1 MKEKTGRQYMN
12 KKIKA
17 SAAIVAALALSLG
30 AFAANTASAAT
41 TVKIAYQG
49 PLTGPEA
56 QTGTDSIRGV
66 KLAIKIYNATNPAVK
81 VEIFEGD
88 DQGDDA
94 QGGTVG
100 AGIAADDAVIG
111 VLTAYSGPTIAAL
124 PSYKAKGIAIVS
136 PSATRASLTDPTS
149 KDYGNPVF
157 HRIVSND
164 DLQGPAL
171 ARVATNGVKDPT
183 VFVVDDQSSYSVGL
197 TKAVKLA
204 LGTAFQAGDSA
215 AKGAV
220 SDFSAT
226 IAKIKKEKANVV
238 IYTGYYA
245 DGAKFLKQLR
255 DKGYKGVYA
264 AGDGVLNSQFPKLAG
279 KKQSE
284 GARLT
289 APTVPLEVASPKI
302 TAMFKKDFK
311 ADPGVYTTEAFD
323 ATNIFLQGIK
333 AGKTTRA
340 DMLAYLNSAS
350 FSYKNT
356 AGVTLKFQESGD
368 LSGSGLMNQFVVK
381 GGTIKLNGKA

>member
-1 MKEKTGRQYMN
+1 MN
-12 KKIKA
+12 KKIKTSVA
-17 SAAIVAALALSLG
+17 LVAAAALAFG
-30 AFAANTASAAT
+30 ALATTSASAVT

-66 KLAIKIYNATNPAVK
+66 KLALKLYNATKPAVR
-81 VEIFEGD
+81 VELFDGGD

-149 KDYGNPVF
+149 SSYGAPVF

-171 ARVATNGVKDPT
+171 ARVATNGVKNPT

-197 TKAVKLA
+197 TKAVKAA
-204 LGTAFQAGDSA
+204 LGTAYQAGDSA

-255 DKGYKGVYA
+255 DKNYKGVYA

-279 KKQSE
+279 KRQSE
-284 GARLT
+284 NARLT

-302 TAMFKKDFK
+302 YAAFKKEFK
-311 ADPGVYTTEAFD
+311 AEPGVYTTESFD

-333 AGKTTRA
+333 AGKTTRKQ
-340 DMLAYLNSAS
+340 MLDYLNSSS

-356 AGVTLKFQESGD
+356 AGVTIKFQASGD

-381 GGTIKLNGKA
+381 NGIIKLNGKA

>member
-1 MKEKTGRQYMN
+1 MKKN
-12 KKIKA
+12 KVVA
-17 SAAIVAALALSLG
+17 FATAA
-30 AFAANTASAAT
+30 AFAASAVVALAPAASAAT
-41 TVKIAYQG
+41 TLKIAYQG

-56 QTGTDSIRGV
+56 QTGTDGIRGV
-66 KLAIKIYNATNPAVK
+66 KLALKYYNATNPKVK
-81 VEIFEGD
+81 VELFNGGD

-136 PSATRASLTDPTS
+136 PSATRASLTDPAS
-149 KDYGNPVF
+149 GDYGNPVF

-171 ARVATNGVKDPT
+171 ARVATNGVKDPN

-197 TKAVKLA
+197 TKFVKMA
-204 LGTAFQAGDSA
+204 LGTAYAAGDSA

-264 AGDGVLNSQFPKLAG
+264 AGDGVLNSEFPKLAG
-279 KKQSE
+279 KRQSE

-302 TAMFKKDFK
+302 AKDFK
-311 ADPGVYTTEAFD
+311 KEFGKAPGVYTTEAFD
-323 ATNIFLQGIK
+323 ATNIFLQAIK

-340 DMLAYLNSAS
+340 DILAYINSPS

-356 AGVTLKFQESGD
+356 AGVTLKFQASGD
-368 LSGSGLMNQFVVK
+368 LAGSGLMNQFVVK
-381 GGTIKLNGKA
+381 KGVIKPNGKA

>member
-1 MKEKTGRQYMN
+1 MN

-17 SAAIVAALALSLG
+17 SVALVAAAALAFG
-30 AFAANTASAAT
+30 ALATTSASAAT

-66 KLAIKIYNATNPAVK
+66 KLALKLYNATKPAVR
-81 VEIFEGD
+81 VELFDGGD

-149 KDYGNPVF
+149 SSYGAPVF

-171 ARVATNGVKDPT
+171 ARVATNGVKNPT

-197 TKAVKLA
+197 TKAVKAA
-204 LGTAFQAGDSA
+204 LGTAYQAGDSA

-255 DKGYKGVYA
+255 DKNYKGVYA

-279 KKQSE
+279 KRQSE
-284 GARLT
+284 NARLT

-302 TAMFKKDFK
+302 YAAFKKEFK
-311 ADPGVYTTEAFD
+311 AEPGVYTTESFD

-333 AGKTTRA
+333 AGKTTRKQ
-340 DMLAYLNSAS
+340 MLDYLNSSS

-356 AGVTLKFQESGD
+356 AGVTIKFQASGD

-381 GGTIKLNGKA
+381 NGVIKLNGKA

>member
-1 MKEKTGRQYMN
+1 MKKN
-12 KKIKA
+12 KVV
-17 SAAIVAALALSLG
+17 AIATAV
-30 AFAANTASAAT
+30 AFAASTVVALAPAAQAADT
-41 TVKIAYQG
+41 LKIAYQG

-56 QTGTDSIRGV
+56 QTGTDGIRGV
-66 KLAIKIYNATNPAVK
+66 KLALKYYNATKPAVK
-81 VEIFEGD
+81 VELFNGGD

-100 AGIAADDAVIG
+100 AGIAADPAVVG

-124 PSYKAKGIAIVS
+124 PSYKAAGIAIVS
-136 PSATRASLTDPTS
+136 PSATRASLTDSTS
-149 KDYGNPVF
+149 KDYGSPVF

-197 TKAVKLA
+197 TKFVKA
-204 LGTAFQAGDSA
+204 SLGTAYEAGDSA

-226 IAKIKKEKANVV
+226 IAKIKKVKANVV

-264 AGDGVLNSQFPKLAG
+264 GGDGVLNSAFPKLAG
-279 KKQSE
+279 KKQAE

-302 TAMFKKDFK
+302 AADFKKEFG
-311 ADPGVYTTEAFD
+311 ADPGVYSTEAFD
-323 ATNIFLQGIK
+323 ATNIFLQAIK

-340 DMLAYLNSAS
+340 DILAYINSPS

-356 AGVTLKFQESGD
+356 AGVTLKFQASGD

-381 GGTIKLNGKA
+381 NGTIKINGKA